1 MNRPH
6 YTQLTGL
13 AISSLSNQLPAR
25 ISVPPFPTTIH
36 RRLILSLTDHG
47 LLLKPVGIVPVSED
61 PAVLIHWGLK
71 GKVEPYD
78 SAPAST
84 GQGDDEV
91 EIGGVLGIVRL
102 WDAAYLCVFLPA
114 TKQPT
119 RLFQTDDDP
128 FGDQEQRV
136 VHEIFTLTDVHF
148 VPLVPDLANSQIRH
162 LSRIMLKRAP
172 KKPKPKTRWR
182 LPWSPALGAAT
193 STDEESSESE
203 SEVDS
208 ADISRRSSEI
218 APEADETPI
227 PLPPPPEEDT
237 PEARVKRRLSL
248 GWGRF
253 KPRLGKPRTK
263 PSTNAATTTSEKE
276 GEEEGEEQEMTA
288 LPKVTVEPPLNA
300 VPEGNESRSSTPVDV
315 PPSPSLSAASAG
327 SDRPSRPGTPTP
339 APIIDAPQR
348 RDLETKILRQMQQEL
363 ASGEFYYSFEFDSSH
378 TLQYKRS
385 RLSARTTSTSLLEQL
400 LSEGGPP
407 EKPFFPR
414 SGNTPPT
421 SPGAR
426 SARSATSAAEMGHI
440 VEPDV
445 HLPLWRR
452 YDRRFFW
459 NEHLMRDFID
469 LGLHAYI
476 LPVSQGWVQA
486 STFTIPLPPTLADD
500 EALPPI
506 PVNIALISRR
516 SKERAGLRYQRRG
529 IDHEGHVANF
539 VETEMMVRALV
550 GGKVSLFSFV
560 QIRGSIPLKWSQ
572 APWSM
577 KPPPVLDLPVDQ
589 TFSVANLHFDDLRQ
603 RHGPVTVVNLSE
615 QHGREA
621 AVTNGFTELVA
632 DLGRPDI
639 HYVPFDFHEHCK
651 GMNWANISDLI
662 SQLDFSAM
670 GYLWCLEGDAV
681 REQQG
686 VFRTNC
692 IDCLDR
698 TNVVQSAIAR
708 HVLTQMLLQLGVV
721 VDPATSN
728 IEAVF
733 NDIWANNGDMISMC
747 YAHTTA
753 LKGDFVR
760 TGKRDISGMLN
771 DGMSSLSRM
780 FYGAVTDFFAQA
792 VISFMLGHR
801 NMGVF
806 NEFLQDLQTTESSAL
821 IKQSR
826 IRAAAIETSS
836 ARVLSEGEHRVAGW
850 TLLSPDQRNTTVSLK
865 LEEKVLLLTKQAL
878 YVVSFNYTL
887 EKVNEFTR
895 IPLKSITSIQKGAYI
910 LSALQEAG
918 RDATENAG
926 FVVRFSPADEGTRY
940 STFSIRAKDVATPA
954 PKSLLG
960 TPTKLKR
967 SSKSPASTPKTP
979 KTPEAVVELSAVNP
993 DADEFF
999 AFKALPREFAA
1010 RNGPASDDE
1019 DDDVGLEAGETC
1031 AATVD
1036 RIVRRITD
1044 QCARVHTIGDDFV
1057 ENKDVVSISDAEK
1070 LVSVLARVDYAWKR
1084 FLWL

>member
-1 MNRPH
+1 MSAPPPH
-6 YTQLTGL
+6 TKPIGLT
-13 AISSLSNQLPAR
+13 ISSLSNQLPAR
-25 ISVPPFPTTIH
+25 LSVPPFPTPIH
-36 RRLILSLTDHG
+36 RRLILATTDDG
-47 LLLKPVGIVPVSED
+47 LLLKPVSTPPAPES
-61 PAVLIHWGLK
+61 PAVLVRWGVK
-71 GKVEPYD
+71 AKVEPCD

-84 GQGDDEV
+84 RDGQDEV

-119 RLFQTDDDP
+119 RLFPTDGDP
-128 FGDQEQRV
+128 FGDPEQRL
-136 VHEIFTLTDVHF
+136 VHDIYTLTDVHF
-148 VPLVPDLANSQIRH
+148 VPLS
-162 LSRIMLKRAP
+162 KRAP
-172 KKPKPKTRWR
+172 KKQTHKQRWR
-182 LPWSPALGAAT
+182 MPWSPAVGVAP
-193 STDEESSESE
+193 SSDDESSESE
-203 SEVDS
+203 SDLGS
-208 ADISRRSSEI
+208 ADISQRSSS
-218 APEADETPI
+218 AVPEADETPI

-237 PEARVKRRLSL
+237 PEARVKRRMSL

-253 KPRLGKPRTK
+253 KPRLGKPRPK
-263 PSTNAATTTSEKE
+263 SSPAKAAATSAEESPDDKDE
-276 GEEEGEEQEMTA
+276 GQQMA
-288 LPKVTVEPPLNA
+288 SLPKVTVEPPRDA
-300 VPEGNESRSSTPVDV
+300 ASERNENRSSTPVGSSTLADV
-315 PPSPSLSAASAG
+315 PPSPSLSAASSG
-327 SDRPSRPGTPTP
+327 SVQPSRPGTPTP
-339 APIIDAPQR
+339 EPNIDAPQR

-363 ASGEFYYSFEFDSSH
+363 GTGEFYYSFEFDSSH
-378 TLQYKRS
+378 TLQYKRH
-385 RLSARTTSTSLLEQL
+385 RLSSRTTSTSLLEHL
-400 LSEGGPP
+400 LSEGGAP

-414 SGNTPPT
+414 SETTPPT
-421 SPGAR
+421 SPDAR
-426 SARSATSAAEMGHI
+426 SAKSSTSLAEMGDI

-452 YDRRFFW
+452 FDRRFFW

-476 LPVSQGWVQA
+476 LPISQGWVQA
-486 STFTIPLPPTLADD
+486 STFNIPLSPTPADN
-500 EALPPI
+500 EAPPPI

-516 SKERAGLRYQRRG
+516 SRQRAGLRYQRRG

-560 QIRGSIPLKWSQ
+560 QIRGSIPLRWSQ
-572 APWSM
+572 SPWSM
-577 KPPPVLDLPVDQ
+577 KPTPVLDQPVDK
-589 TFSVANLHFDDLRQ
+589 TFSVANLHFDDLCQ
-603 RHGPVTVVNLSE
+603 RYGPVTIVNLSE

-621 AVTNGFTELVA
+621 AVTNGYTELVA
-632 DLGRPDI
+632 DLGRSDL

-662 SQLDFSAM
+662 SQLDFSKM
-670 GYLWCLEGDAV
+670 GYLWSFEGDAV
-681 REQQG
+681 QEQQG

-721 VDPATSN
+721 VDPTTSN
-728 IEAVF
+728 IEPVF
-733 NDIWANNGDMISMC
+733 NNIWANNGDMISMC

-771 DGMSSLSRM
+771 DGVSSLSRM

-801 NMGVF
+801 NLGVF
-806 NEFLQDLQTTESSAL
+806 NEFLENLQTTESSAL

-836 ARVLSEGEHRVAGW
+836 ARVLSEGESRAAGW
-850 TLLSPDQRNTTVSLK
+850 TLLSPEQRNTKVSLQ

-895 IPLKSITSIQKGAYI
+895 IPLKSITSIQKG
-910 LSALQEAG
+910 
-918 RDATENAG
+918 
-926 FVVRFSPADEGTRY
+926 FVVRFSSADEGTRY
-940 STFSIRAKDVATPA
+940 STYSIRVKDMATPA
-954 PKSLLG
+954 PKRESLPC

-967 SSKSPASTPKTP
+967 SSKSSKVDSPTPIGTPNSAKSP
-979 KTPEAVVELSAVNP
+979 KTPEAVQELSAVDP
-993 DADEFF
+993 EADEFF

-1010 RNGPASDDE
+1010 RNGVTSDDDDD

-1036 RIVRRITD
+1036 RIVRRIRD
-1044 QCARVHTIGDDFV
+1044 QCARVHTLRDDFV
-1057 ENKDVVSISDAEK
+1057 QNKDVVSVADAEK
-1070 LVSVLARVDYAWKR
+1070 LVSVLERVDYAWKR